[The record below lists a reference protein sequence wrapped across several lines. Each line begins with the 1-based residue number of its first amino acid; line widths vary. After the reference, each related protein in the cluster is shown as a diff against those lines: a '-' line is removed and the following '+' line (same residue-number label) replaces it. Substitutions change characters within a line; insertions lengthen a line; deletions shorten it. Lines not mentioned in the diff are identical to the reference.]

1 MSSPL
6 VNHFS
11 IIVVLHTSAISNS
24 LSSAVKSLASS
35 QVSSAN
41 GLAKEKMT
49 LVTLVGVGTK
59 TVIIE
64 VHSSMTVDVC
74 RCNVLLVNAVDIH
87 SFEALTNHRVWKDT
101 DVVCRVVVKVGV
113 AHNVMGS
120 RVEV

>member
-6 VNHFS
+6 VNYFS
-11 IIVVLHTSAISNS
+11 IIVVPHTSAIPNS

-41 GLAKEKMT
+41 GLAKEKM
-49 LVTLVGVGTK
+49 TLVGVGTK

-74 RCNVLLVNAVDIH
+74 RCNVLLVNAVDVR

-113 AHNVMGS
+113 AHNVTGS

>member
-6 VNHFS
+6 VNYFS
-11 IIVVLHTSAISNS
+11 IIVVPHTSAIPNS

-49 LVTLVGVGTK
+49 LV
-59 TVIIE
+59 
-64 VHSSMTVDVC
+64 DVC
-74 RCNVLLVNAVDIH
+74 RCNVLLVNAVDVR

-113 AHNVMGS
+113 AHNVTGS

>member
-1 MSSPL
+1 MSSSL

-24 LSSAVKSLASS
+24 LSAAVKSLSSS

-41 GLAKEKMT
+41 VLAKEKK
-49 LVTLVGVGTK
+49 TLVGVGTK

-64 VHSSMTVDVC
+64 VHSSMTEDVC